1 MQPSTSTFTAIQL
14 SVRAAVSA
22 GLAVGIAQFLELQY
36 PIYALIAAVIVIDL
50 SPVKTRQLALQRLIG
65 TLLGATVGA
74 ALSYVLP
81 AGPLAI
87 MISILAAM
95 LLTYVARVPAA
106 AKLAGYVCGIVILSH
121 GANPWSY
128 ALYRVVE
135 TFLGLAMAVLVSL
148 VPKLM
153 RVETADWEIERRSEH
168 AHHLK
173 LFCDWLCLN
182 AAQPLALRIVHAD
195 VSQYSRYSEHR

>member
-1 MQPSTSTFTAIQL
+1 MQPSTSTFTALQL

-81 AGPLAI
+81 EGPLAI

-153 RVETADWEIERRSEH
+153 RVETADWGNREAE
-168 AHHLK
+168 
-173 LFCDWLCLN
+173 
-182 AAQPLALRIVHAD
+182 
-195 VSQYSRYSEHR
+195 

>member
-1 MQPSTSTFTAIQL
+1 MQPSTSTFTALQL

-153 RVETADWEIERRSEH
+153 RVETADWGNREAE
-168 AHHLK
+168 
-173 LFCDWLCLN
+173 
-182 AAQPLALRIVHAD
+182 
-195 VSQYSRYSEHR
+195 

>member
-22 GLAVGIAQFLELQY
+22 GLAVGIAQFLELRY

-106 AKLAGYVCGIVILSH
+106 AKLAGYVCGIVIKCI
-121 GANPWSY
+121 
-128 ALYRVVE
+128 
-135 TFLGLAMAVLVSL
+135 MAQ
-148 VPKLM
+148 
-153 RVETADWEIERRSEH
+153 T
-168 AHHLK
+168 
-173 LFCDWLCLN
+173 
-182 AAQPLALRIVHAD
+182 LALTHYTA
-195 VSQYSRYSEHR
+195 